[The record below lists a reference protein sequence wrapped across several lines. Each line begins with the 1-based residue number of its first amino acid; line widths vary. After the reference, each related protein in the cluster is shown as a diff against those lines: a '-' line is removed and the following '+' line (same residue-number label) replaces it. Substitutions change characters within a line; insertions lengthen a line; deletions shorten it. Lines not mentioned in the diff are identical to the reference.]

1 MWNKFHQIYPL
12 LLPMNIPQTGK
23 DERKVKFFRE
33 VSNAFE
39 FLALFY
45 SLDAEAQLE
54 LMQFMTQILGRGKK

>member
-1 MWNKFHQIYPL
+1 
-12 LLPMNIPQTGK
+12 MNIPQTGK